1 MQINGLK
8 EFNCLMRYGQK
19 EGLENE
25 YWTDGNDVE
34 NTGVW
39 THAYDN
45 SEVTFFG
52 RRLGCSCQLDNP
64 QSPQE
69 PVYVPCPNGGDAFR
83 LTIRGDKHIR
93 GNYCDKDSTM
103 PYLFICEN
111 II

>member
-1 MQINGLK
+1 
-8 EFNCLMRYGQK
+8 MRYGQK
-19 EGLENE
+19 EGLSNG

-52 RRLGCSCQLDNP
+52 RRVGCTCTNDNM
-64 QSPQE
+64 
-69 PVYVPCPNGGDAFR
+69 YIPCPDGGDAFR

-103 PYLFICEN
+103 SYHFICEN